1 MADPEKQKPPESPA
15 TARELDIDDDLHDH
29 AASPSQNAPV
39 QQAHPTPGAG
49 EDVAPPKPPRPTNPL
64 QQAENTLKEAF
75 PSTDPTVIKAVLR
88 ASGGNVEPAF
98 NALLGLSMNSR
109 SSIPGQNLHAL
120 EMSDP
125 DAQKDEPAP
134 PPQPPRRY
142 TGPTSTAQSQL
153 AADEQY
159 ARQLAEHYNGPAAYG
174 VPRAGSRGRP
184 IPPTSGPKRTRS
196 RQHGEHDDERERS
209 FIDDDLPIIRDNIKK
224 GFLET
229 QSKVNSWVANL
240 KKKIDGEDDDD
251 FEGRPPP
258 AGSGYNTG
266 APRQHSFG
274 SRNGDYPRRSAD
286 QDRYDADPQVLGD
299 DFSNL
304 QLRDEEDLF
313 KPTPTPPRPQSNTGR
328 RVSFQDGP
336 PEEIGVQ
343 RRPTSPPDP
352 TKKPASGAS
361 GRSSKWQPLASI
373 DPSPVADHDPFS
385 LGDSDD
391 EEVKKKD
398 VKADDSDRL
407 KQAAAEAK
415 ADDIQSP
422 GNKKLEPQE
431 RSGGTGNRDQEAEKL
446 TGKPTA

>member
-1 MADPEKQKPPESPA
+1 
-15 TARELDIDDDLHDH
+15 
-29 AASPSQNAPV
+29 
-39 QQAHPTPGAG
+39 
-49 EDVAPPKPPRPTNPL
+49 
-64 QQAENTLKEAF
+64 
-75 PSTDPTVIKAVLR
+75 
-88 ASGGNVEPAF
+88 
-98 NALLGLSMNSR
+98 
-109 SSIPGQNLHAL
+109 
-120 EMSDP
+120 MSDP
-125 DAQKDEPAP
+125 DAQNDEPAP
-134 PPQPPRRY
+134 PPQPPRRP

-174 VPRAGSRGRP
+174 VPRAGSRGRQ
-184 IPPTSGPKRTRS
+184 IPPNSGPKRTRS
-196 RQHGEHDDERERS
+196 RQYGENDDERERS
-209 FIDDDLPIIRDNIKK
+209 FIDDDLPVIRDNIKK

-258 AGSGYNTG
+258 AGSGSSTG
-266 APRQHSFG
+266 APRQQSFG

-286 QDRYDADPQVLGD
+286 HDHYDADPQVLGD
-299 DFSNL
+299 DFTNL
-304 QLRDEEDLF
+304 RLGDDEAPPRRPTRPLANPDLF
-313 KPTPTPPRPQSNTGR
+313 KPTPPRPQSNTGR

-343 RRPTSPPDP
+343 QRPTSPPGP

-361 GRSSKWQPLASI
+361 RRSSKWQPLASI

-391 EEVKKKD
+391 EEVKKRD
-398 VKADDSDRL
+398 AKADDSDRL
-407 KQAAAEAK
+407 KQAAPEAI
-415 ADDIQSP
+415 ADDIQSLE
-422 GNKKLEPQE
+422 NKKLESQE
-431 RSGGTGNRDQEAEKL
+431 RTGSMGNRDQEAEKM